1 MGAFL
6 AVLAEVFEL
15 STVTGLSV
23 ETILSGE
30 AFTTAELLQS
40 HIANLVTF
48 GGLTEAEALAAA
60 EVSAEAYSALST
72 LSETF
77 PQAFATLAA
86 TEFATT
92 GTLTVGAAIAAALYP
107 YYYDY
112 SVPISNLN
120 RSMALQQWIPDYDLD
135 FPGVRPLVRFLNYI
149 DPYTWASDL
158 YHSIGRY
165 FWETAQR
172 IGQNVIEEELT
183 DLTRDLAV
191 RSVTSLSE
199 MIAQYFENARW
210 AVSLLP
216 RSIYNSLET
225 YYTELPGINPIQAR
239 QLYRKLGETPIHRG
253 RGPGG
258 PARVRRSPY
267 LGRGPGGPAT
277 IFGNIQGGAVPQ
289 QFSAQYVE
297 RYPPPGGADQRT
309 AADWMLPLILGLY
322 GDISPSWRRTLED
335 LEEEEDGPQKKK
347 PRRA

>member
-60 EVSAEAYSALST
+60 EVSAEAFSALSS

-77 PQAFATLAA
+77 PQAFASLAA

-120 RSMALQQWIPDYDLD
+120 RSMALQQWIPDYDID
-135 FPGVRPLVRFLNYI
+135 FPGIRPLVRFLNYI

-183 DLTRDLAV
+183 ELTRELAV
-191 RSVTSLSE
+191 RTVFSMSE
-199 MIAQYFENARW
+199 MIALYFENARW

-225 YYTELPGINPIQAR
+225 YYAELPGINPIQAR
-239 QLYRKLGETPIHRG
+239 QLYRRLGEVPLA
-253 RGPGG
+253 GG
-258 PARVRRSPY
+258 PIS
-267 LGRGPGGPAT
+267 GPISGGP
-277 IFGNIQGGAVPQ
+277 VPQ

-347 PRRA
+347 SRRA

>member
-15 STVTGLSV
+15 STVTGLSI

-30 AFTTAELLQS
+30 AFTTAGLLES
-40 HIANLVTF
+40 HIANLIAV
-48 GGLTEAEALAAA
+48 GGLTEAEALAAV
-60 EVSAEAYSALST
+60 EVSAEAYAALTS

-77 PQAFATLAA
+77 PQAFAALAA

-120 RSMALQQWIPDYDLD
+120 RSMALQQWIPDFDID

-149 DPYTWASDL
+149 DPYTWATDL

-172 IGQNVIEEELT
+172 IGQNVIEEEIGQM
-183 DLTRDLAV
+183 TRDLAV
-191 RSVTSLSE
+191 RTVYSLSE
-199 MIAQYFENARW
+199 MIALYFENARW

-225 YYTELPGINPIQAR
+225 YYAELPGINPIQAR
-239 QLYRKLGETPIHRG
+239 QLYRRMGEVPLA
-253 RGPGG
+253 RGPISGG
-258 PARVRRSPY
+258 P
-267 LGRGPGGPAT
+267 L
-277 IFGNIQGGAVPQ
+277 PQ

-297 RYPPPGGADQRT
+297 RYPPPGGAQQRA

-335 LEEEEDGPQKKK
+335 LEEEDGPKKKK
-347 PRRA
+347 PRRY